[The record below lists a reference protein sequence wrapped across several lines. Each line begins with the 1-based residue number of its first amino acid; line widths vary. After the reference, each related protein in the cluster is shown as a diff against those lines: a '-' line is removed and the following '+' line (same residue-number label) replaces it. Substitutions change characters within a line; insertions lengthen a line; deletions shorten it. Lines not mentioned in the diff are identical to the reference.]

1 MRYPSYNFLLELHHY
16 LMRELWNETYFGP
29 IHPGLLQSAIARP
42 IHAACY
48 EQADGLRQAAY
59 LFQGVLMNHG
69 FRQGNKRTSYALLE
83 WFLTVNNLGAVIASD
98 DDVVRFCVD
107 AENSKWSIDEIE
119 FWLRENVSA

>member
-1 MRYPSYNFLLELHHY
+1 MRYPSYNFLLELHDY

-29 IHPGLLQSAIARP
+29 IHPSLLQSAIARP

-119 FWLRENVSA
+119 FWLRENVST

>member
-1 MRYPSYNFLLELHHY
+1 
-16 LMRELWNETYFGP
+16 
-29 IHPGLLQSAIARP
+29 
-42 IHAACY
+42 
-48 EQADGLRQAAY
+48 
-59 LFQGVLMNHG
+59 MNHG

-119 FWLRENVSA
+119 FWLRENVST

>member
-1 MRYPSYNFLLELHHY
+1 MRYPSYNFLLELHDY

-29 IHPGLLQSAIARP
+29 IHPSLLQSAIARP

-69 FRQGNKRTSYALLE
+69 FRQGHKRTSYALLE

-119 FWLRENVSA
+119 FWLRENVST

>member
-1 MRYPSYNFLLELHHY
+1 MRYPSDNFLLELHDY

-29 IHPGLLQSAIARP
+29 IHPSLLQSAIARP

-119 FWLRENVSA
+119 FWLRENVST

>member
-1 MRYPSYNFLLELHHY
+1 MRYPSYNFLLELHDY

-29 IHPGLLQSAIARP
+29 IHSSLLQSAIARP

-119 FWLRENVSA
+119 FWLRENVST